1 MTFKERWVRFEAWVA
16 EKLPG
21 WKVKALNLGS
31 AIYNTAILLKAVLDE
46 SGIQQV
52 VEQKYLVAATIIIN
66 VLTIWLRDISARVE
80 ERKKSL
86 GNS

>member
-1 MTFKERWVRFEAWVA
+1 MWAKFEAWVA
-16 EKLPG
+16 ARLPG

-31 AIYNTAILLKAVLDE
+31 AVYNTALLFKAMIDE

-52 VEQKYLVAATIIIN
+52 IEQKWLIFATITIN
-66 VLTIWLRDISARVE
+66 VLTIWLRDIAARVE
-80 ERKKSL
+80 ERKKAL